1 MNNSLNREKLMTG
14 MTLTEQLNVVLAN
27 TYTVLMQT
35 QSVHWNI
42 VGSNFYGMHKMTEA
56 QYEEMF
62 RAIDQ
67 IAERIR
73 AKGYHAT
80 SGMKSY
86 STLSLIRELDDTML
100 NGDSMCQHLIDA
112 NKKLCEHLKSTYALA
127 EKEKDSATADFIND
141 RILKHEEY
149 VWMLSATISGVD

>member
-1 MNNSLNREKLMTG
+1 MTD
-14 MTLTEQLNVVLAN
+14 MTLTEQLNVILAN

-42 VGSNFYGMHKMTEA
+42 VGSNFYGIHKMTES
-56 QYEEMF
+56 QYEDMF
-62 RAIDQ
+62 SAIDQ

-80 SGMKSY
+80 SGMKAY
-86 STLSLIRELDDTML
+86 SSLSLIEELDDTML

-112 NKKLCEHLKSTYALA
+112 NKKLCEHLKLTYEQA
-127 EKEKDSATADFIND
+127 EKEKDTATADFIND
-141 RILKHEEY
+141 RILKHEEHI
-149 VWMLSATISGVD
+149 WMLSATISGVD